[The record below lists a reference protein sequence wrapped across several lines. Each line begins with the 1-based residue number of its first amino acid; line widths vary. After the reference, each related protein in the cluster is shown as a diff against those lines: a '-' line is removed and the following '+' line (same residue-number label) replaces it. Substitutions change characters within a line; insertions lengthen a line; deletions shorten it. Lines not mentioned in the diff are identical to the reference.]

1 MPSPQAECLVR
12 VRARVKARVRA
23 RVRVRVQVT
32 VRVRVRVRGRV
43 RARVRPRR
51 RRAVRS
57 VGRAGWGGGSR
68 TGEGL
73 ALRGGRCCRPWAGGC
88 AGWSWSICCKLCIRG
103 SRIDGCRS
111 LRCLRDGE
119 G

>member
-32 VRVRVRVRGRV
+32 VRGRVRVRGRARA

-57 VGRAGWGGGSR
+57 VGRAGWGGGVTHGRGAGVARRPLLPSLGR
-68 TGEGL
+68 RL
-73 ALRGGRCCRPWAGGC
+73 CRLVLVHLLQALHQRVADRRLQVVEVPARW
-88 AGWSWSICCKLCIRG
+88 
-103 SRIDGCRS
+103 
-111 LRCLRDGE
+111 
-119 G
+119 